1 MAIQLPLGL
10 GLREEVSFENFISH
24 GNEQLIDSL
33 VTTHPKDK
41 IMYLWGGE
49 SVGKTHLLHAWCK
62 QQSERGLS
70 VAFLPLAQ
78 YEELAPDM
86 CHGLE
91 TLDAVCID
99 DIDAIS
105 GQSDWEEALFHLYN
119 RLRDVGKLVLISATT
134 APSCLSIELADLVS
148 RLNAALVFHVTALS
162 DSEKARV
169 LKLRASERGLVLSD
183 EVTQYLM
190 RHLPRDMAALV
201 AVLDTLDKASLAAQR
216 KLTIPFVKQVLQS
229 E

>member
-10 GLREEVSFENFISH
+10 GLREEVSFENFIPD
-24 GNEQLIDSL
+24 GNELLIDAL
-33 VTTHPKDK
+33 VTTHPKDNM
-41 IMYLWGGE
+41 IYIWGGG

-78 YEELAPDM
+78 CEELAPDM

-99 DIDAIS
+99 DVHAIA
-105 GQSDWEEALFHLYN
+105 GQSEWEEALFHLYN
-119 RLRDVGKLVLISATT
+119 RLRDAGKLMLISATN
-134 APSCLSIELADLVS
+134 APGGLGFKLADLVS
-148 RLNAALVFHVTALS
+148 RLNAALVFHMSTLS

-183 EVTQYLM
+183 EVVQYLM
-190 RHLPRDMAALV
+190 RHYPRDMAALV
-201 AVLDTLDKASLAAQR
+201 GVLNTLDKASLAAQR